1 MYIMKVNL
9 IIREG
14 NTKTT
19 EQVEIESVGLNQLT
33 NGIKTLKGII
43 DLVQEDENL
52 QQVLYEM
59 FDNEQQGEDMQEFGM
74 RIIGNLINSLDV
86 LLLEIPENII
96 QLLADLSGIDYDLL
110 IEQKIEE
117 VLDVYDAVIQEND
130 IERLIERA
138 KKSSAL
144 TKKLMKISSI
154 IPEYSEST
162 NATIIEAFVFKLA
175 NKLGGRNEVINTPAV
190 ELFKYMEMEI
200 EEIKME
206 QENKQVE
213 MYINYLSHVFS
224 QQPQGKPSREFIRA
238 KEEFERLLMPN

>member
-154 IPEYSEST
+154 IP
-162 NATIIEAFVFKLA
+162 A
-175 NKLGGRNEVINTPAV
+175 NTQN
-190 ELFKYMEMEI
+190 
-200 EEIKME
+200 
-206 QENKQVE
+206 
-213 MYINYLSHVFS
+213 
-224 QQPQGKPSREFIRA
+224 QQTQQ
-238 KEEFERLLMPN
+238 

>member
-1 MYIMKVNL
+1 MKVNL

-154 IPEYSEST
+154 IP
-162 NATIIEAFVFKLA
+162 A
-175 NKLGGRNEVINTPAV
+175 NTQN
-190 ELFKYMEMEI
+190 
-200 EEIKME
+200 
-206 QENKQVE
+206 
-213 MYINYLSHVFS
+213 
-224 QQPQGKPSREFIRA
+224 QQTQQ
-238 KEEFERLLMPN
+238 

>member
-19 EQVEIESVGLNQLT
+19 EQEEIKSVEVNQLR
-33 NGIKTLKGII
+33 NIIKTLKGII
-43 DLVQEDENL
+43 DVVQDDENI

-59 FDNEQQGEDMQEFGM
+59 LENEQQGEDMKEFGM

-86 LLLEIPENII
+86 LLHEIPENII

-154 IPEYSEST
+154 IP
-162 NATIIEAFVFKLA
+162 A
-175 NKLGGRNEVINTPAV
+175 NTQN
-190 ELFKYMEMEI
+190 
-200 EEIKME
+200 
-206 QENKQVE
+206 
-213 MYINYLSHVFS
+213 
-224 QQPQGKPSREFIRA
+224 QQTQQ
-238 KEEFERLLMPN
+238 